1 LKSGGYMPNNLINK
15 NGLVLLGCG
24 KMGSALLKGWL
35 ADGINAKSINIIEPN
50 PTKWL
55 KKIPEINLNKKLPEA
70 PAVVV
75 LAVKPQ
81 MMKEALTKIKK
92 LRDTETIFLSIAAGS
107 TIHMF
112 EGELGA
118 HSKIIRAMPNTPASV
133 NKGITALIG
142 NNSTTEADIALSE
155 KLLGAVGQT
164 VRLTEEAQMDAVTAI
179 SGSGPA
185 YVFYLVEALAKAGE
199 VQGLSPS
206 LSMKL
211 ARATIVGAGV
221 LTELSL
227 EEPSQLRINVT
238 SPGGTTQ
245 AALEV
250 LMDKEI
256 GISPLINQAVNA
268 AAMRSKELGK

>member
-1 LKSGGYMPNNLINK
+1 MKSGGYMPNNLINK

-81 MMKEALTKIKK
+81 MMKEALSKIKK

-112 EGELGA
+112 EAQLGA
-118 HSKIIRAMPNTPASV
+118 DSKIIRAMPNTPASV

>member
-81 MMKEALTKIKK
+81 MMKEALSKIKK

>member
-1 LKSGGYMPNNLINK
+1 MPNNLINK

-81 MMKEALTKIKK
+81 MMKEALSKIKK

-107 TIHMF
+107 TIYMF

-199 VQGLSPS
+199 VKGLSPS

-227 EEPSQLRINVT
+227 DEPLQLRTNVT